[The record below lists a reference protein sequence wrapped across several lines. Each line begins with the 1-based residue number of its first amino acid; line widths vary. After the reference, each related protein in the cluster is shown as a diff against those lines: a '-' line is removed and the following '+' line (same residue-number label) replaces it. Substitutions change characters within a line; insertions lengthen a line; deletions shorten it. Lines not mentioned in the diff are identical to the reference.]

1 MLDGKMKIVEV
12 DDCSGQFLTL
22 SRSWHVSIQPQ
33 TSTRHMA
40 ASRTSEQG
48 SLFYSNYERFR

>member
-40 ASRTSEQG
+40 ASRTS
-48 SLFYSNYERFR
+48 